1 MNEHRRKIGKKR
13 TYNNIE
19 DKIENALKSKTT
31 KILIDFSIDES
42 TSIKSFAIL
51 KKDQIKITTR
61 FLSGKCLCLPSSP

>member
-1 MNEHRRKIGKKR
+1 MNEHIRKIGKKR

-42 TSIKSFAIL
+42 TSIKSFAI
-51 KKDQIKITTR
+51 
-61 FLSGKCLCLPSSP
+61 

>member
-31 KILIDFSIDES
+31 KILIGFSIDES
-42 TSIKSFAIL
+42 TSIKSFAI
-51 KKDQIKITTR
+51 
-61 FLSGKCLCLPSSP
+61 